1 MKNPSTLQQKGKL
14 DAPWFL
20 MSFGRS
26 FFWLLFHLKFF
37 FFFYGFMLN
46 PWFRWKT
53 ILDQEFQTSHF
64 FFFFFLTNIMH
75 FEHWHRQ
82 KCRELAHITSLYLNK
97 NFCCMNILHN
107 SCPIKD
113 TTLRWVATCQ
123 MLFHRNSNPNLT
135 LYAL

>member
-1 MKNPSTLQQKGKL
+1 MPRGSWWVLEGH
-14 DAPWFL
+14 
-20 MSFGRS
+20 SFGY
-26 FFWLLFHLKFF
+26 FFTLNFF
-37 FFFYGFMLN
+37 FFFFFL
-46 PWFRWKT
+46 WFHVESVIPLKNHSRPRVSN
-53 ILDQEFQTSHF
+53 ISL
-64 FFFFFLTNIMH
+64 FFFFLTNIMH

>member
-1 MKNPSTLQQKGKL
+1 MPRGSWWVLEGH
-14 DAPWFL
+14 
-20 MSFGRS
+20 SFGY
-26 FFWLLFHLKFF
+26 FFTLN
-37 FFFYGFMLN
+37 FFFYFFFIFFYFYFL
-46 PWFRWKT
+46 WFHVESVIPLKNHSRLRVSN
-53 ILDQEFQTSHF
+53 ISL
-64 FFFFFLTNIMH
+64 FFFFLTNIMH